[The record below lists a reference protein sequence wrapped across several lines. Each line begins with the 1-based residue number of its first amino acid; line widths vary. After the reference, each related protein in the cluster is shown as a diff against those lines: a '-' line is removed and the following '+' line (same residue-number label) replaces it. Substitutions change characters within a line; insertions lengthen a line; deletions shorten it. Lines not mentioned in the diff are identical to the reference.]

1 MNQAQHPDTE
11 DVLGRRLVAERL
23 VTGEAVE
30 IEAAPASPLLR
41 AIATVIDFTLYFLV
55 CLSLFIATTHQF
67 GPDTDS
73 QRFIAV
79 TVLVVCITVLCPF
92 IVELVSAG
100 RSVGKYATGLRVVRD
115 DGGPVAARHVLI
127 RTVTAV
133 IELWLTFGIVAF
145 LFTLFSPRSKR
156 GGDLLAG
163 TYVVATAHSAGITL
177 PLVCP
182 PELEQWARQ
191 ADVHRLPPQLAL
203 AGRRLLLAGGEGA
216 LAQRA
221 VVARQ
226 LAAQFERYVSP
237 PPPWGTHPERFLAA
251 TLTARRD
258 REYVFLR
265 NQAQRRQ
272 QESNQLERGVYGIG
286 A

>member
-1 MNQAQHPDTE
+1 M
-11 DVLGRRLVAERL
+11 AERL

-30 IEAAPASPLLR
+30 IEAAPASPVLR
-41 AIATVIDFTLYFLV
+41 AIATVIDFALHFLV
-55 CLSLFIATTHQF
+55 CFCLFALVVKWLALH
-67 GPDTDS
+67 TDV
-73 QRFIAV
+73 QVFIAV
-79 TVLVVCITVLCPF
+79 TVLFIAATVLCPF
-92 IVELVSAG
+92 TVELVSGG

-115 DGGPVAARHVLI
+115 DGGPVAARHVLL

-133 IELWLTFGIVAF
+133 AELWLTLGIVAF

-163 TYVVATAHSAGITL
+163 TYVVATAHSAGSTL

-191 ADVHRLPPQLAL
+191 ADVRRLPPHLAL
-203 AGRRLLLAGGEGA
+203 AGRRLLLTGGQGA
-216 LAQRA
+216 LAHRE

-226 LAAQFERYVSP
+226 LAAQFEPYVSP

-258 REYVFLR
+258 REFAYLLR
-265 NQAQRRQ
+265 QEGRRQ
-272 QESNQLERGVYGIG
+272 QESDQLERSIYGIG